1 MWFAIQCNRFECS
14 KFLVTKAGTK
24 RKKCPYCN
32 KSFNVNDN
40 FRGRFESQDD
50 ARNYIQKMNLRSP

>member
-40 FRGRFESQDD
+40 FRGRFEIS
-50 ARNYIQKMNLRSP
+50 R